1 MKNKK
6 DSACSALKKIATI
19 TEGTEYTEF
28 TRGAKI
34 VLIEWREDMG
44 NRSVVVACAFVLLS
58 VCFIFAQAS
67 KPVATADLTDPAG
80 DVKDKTGKD
89 ILKVSVSS
97 DGKNIKAAVTLKDDI
112 SKTISGTMA
121 PGEVLEMYFDTDS
134 KDTTGGKPF
143 WGNKKGF
150 EFGSTLMGCIEY
162 EGGSSACLGG
172 AGTKIKSF
180 FTTTETIKYTKAGA
194 NDNDSIDHFWDL
206 PRVPLQ
212 GNKLEGSVP
221 YEKIGVKSG
230 QTIRVVLR
238 ESDGGF
244 DDKSYFPDVWLM
256 LK

>member
-1 MKNKK
+1 
-6 DSACSALKKIATI
+6 
-19 TEGTEYTEF
+19 
-28 TRGAKI
+28 
-34 VLIEWREDMG
+34 MG
-44 NRSVVVACAFVLLS
+44 NRSMVVTCAFVLLS
-58 VCFIFAQAS
+58 VCFVFAQAS

-89 ILKVSVSS
+89 IVKVSLST

-112 SKTISGTMA
+112 SKSISETPDKVLMA

-134 KDTTGGKPF
+134 KETTGGKPM
-143 WGNKKGF
+143 WGDKKGF

-162 EGGSSACLGG
+162 EGGSSACMGG
-172 AGTKIKSF
+172 GGTKIKSL
-180 FTTTETIKYTKAGA
+180 FTVTESIKFTKTGESGS
-194 NDNDSIDHFWDL
+194 DSLDHFWDL
-206 PRVPLQ
+206 PKVPLQ
-212 GNKLEGSVP
+212 ENKIEGTIP

-244 DDKSYFPDVWLM
+244 DEKSYFPDVWLI